1 MLFLLLTLMYGHHCR
16 IDLMWIH
23 QIEKS
28 LDISTMVNST
38 VNILSSCLNPILEMC
53 QSCAHISDDIL
64 FQVPKPLWYGIYCE
78 GLQFNLFNFHI
89 MYTGENS
96 ATKNLHLLRHVV
108 SCVHNRGPLWAYSC
122 FSFEGMNG
130 QLKSFFHGS
139 RNMNKQVNTCFCM
152 DMLNYET
159 ISYHAALFSAG
170 IQLHNVTDV
179 AFTSENTQTTTTQ
192 GPVDI

>member
-1 MLFLLLTLMYGHHCR
+1 
-16 IDLMWIH
+16 
-23 QIEKS
+23 
-28 LDISTMVNST
+28 
-38 VNILSSCLNPILEMC
+38 
-53 QSCAHISDDIL
+53 
-64 FQVPKPLWYGIYCE
+64 
-78 GLQFNLFNFHI
+78 

-96 ATKNLHLLRHVV
+96 ATMNLHLLRHVV
-108 SCVHNRGPLWAYSC
+108 SCVHNWGLLCAYSC

-152 DMLNYET
+152 DMLNYVI

-179 AFTSENTQTTTTQ
+179 AFTSENTQTTTQ